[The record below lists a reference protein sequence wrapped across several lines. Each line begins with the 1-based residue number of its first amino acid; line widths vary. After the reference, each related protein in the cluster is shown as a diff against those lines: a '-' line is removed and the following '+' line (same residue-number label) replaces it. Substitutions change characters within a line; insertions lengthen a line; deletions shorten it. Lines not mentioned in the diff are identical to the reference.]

1 MIIAI
6 ILVSIV
12 AVVVGLTI
20 LATAVLDFAAREIF
34 RGDY

>member
-12 AVVVGLTI
+12 AVVVGLTV
-20 LATAVLDFAAREIF
+20 LVTAVLDFASREIF